1 MVYPSEYSFIPGI
14 QGSEKQAIY
23 SIFMAFGALAFV
35 GVGTLV
41 LYWFFGITGYDLI
54 FEAGIV
60 VFVSVLLWSLWQEL
74 WWKICVSGRKQRYI
88 KNCTGRS
95 DDR

>member
-1 MVYPSEYSFIPGI
+1 
-14 QGSEKQAIY
+14 
-23 SIFMAFGALAFV
+23 MAFGVLAFV

-60 VFVSVLLWSLWQEL
+60 VFVSVLLWSLGKTMVENMRFRTEAEVYKKLAQEDQMTGM
-74 WWKICVSGRKQRYI
+74 KNRYAYE
-88 KNCTGRS
+88 KNFRGS
-95 DDR
+95 